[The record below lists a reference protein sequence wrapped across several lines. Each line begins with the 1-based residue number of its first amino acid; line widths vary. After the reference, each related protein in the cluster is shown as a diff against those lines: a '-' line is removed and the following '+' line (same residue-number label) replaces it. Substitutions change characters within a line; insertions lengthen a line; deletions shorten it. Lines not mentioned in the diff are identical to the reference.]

1 MTLSGLPIAR
11 DRKER
16 EDKDK
21 DDDGSNPSANTTQPT
36 DVKADATCA
45 NAKIRY
51 PTDLD
56 LIEEGSKYM
65 DRMIDKV

>member
-1 MTLSGLPIAR
+1 MTTAPIR
-11 DRKER
+11 RR
-16 EDKDK
+16 
-21 DDDGSNPSANTTQPT
+21 NTTQPT